1 MSKFILSNLKYFI
14 HSPTKQQVKASSK
27 LLPNLNLQT
36 EIIGCGVMDKT
47 WISEAA
53 NHSGMK
59 AA

>member
-1 MSKFILSNLKYFI
+1 MLSDLKYSI

-47 WISEAA
+47 WTSEAA